1 MTSPADAF
9 MTVATFAAAARDGF
23 ALPQPG
29 CGRTADRFDSL
40 RAHARR
46 DGSLGRLVESHV
58 DALAIFSEAGRC
70 PPARAALAVWASE
83 SACNLVLRREG
94 QGFRLKGTKRFC
106 GGAPIVDAA
115 LVTARAQDDD
125 PSEPVIILVDLR
137 QPGVVIDGSA
147 WAAPAF
153 TEAGICSVHF
163 DVRLDASC
171 VVGPPRF
178 YTDRP
183 GFWQGAVGIGAVWAG
198 MGDALIDDA
207 KFRSNDTLA
216 SVARGEIA
224 ALRWGID
231 AALAHAAAT
240 IDASPMATGH
250 HLAIAARHVVGTNLT
265 DILRLLDHE
274 TGPAPIAFDAR
285 WQQRRL
291 ELTMS
296 LLQSHGRR
304 DLAAI
309 SGSFSV

>member
-1 MTSPADAF
+1 MTGPANTF

-23 ALPQPG
+23 VLPQPG
-29 CGRTADRFDSL
+29 RGRTADRFESL
-40 RAHARR
+40 RMHARR
-46 DGSLGRLVESHV
+46 NGSLGRLVESHT
-58 DALAIFSEAGRC
+58 DAVAILREADRH
-70 PPARAALAVWASE
+70 PPVGSALAVWASE

-115 LVTARAQDDD
+115 LVTARFHDVD

-137 QPGVVIDGSA
+137 QPGVVIDGSS
-147 WAAPAF
+147 WSAPAF
-153 TEAGICSVHF
+153 TEAGICSVQF

-171 VVGPPRF
+171 VVGPPAF

-183 GFWQGAVGIGAVWAG
+183 GFWQGAVGVAAVWAG

-207 KFRSNDTLA
+207 KFRSDDTLA

-240 IDASPMATGH
+240 IDASPMATAH

-265 DILRLLDHE
+265 DIVRLLDHE

-291 ELTMS
+291 ELTMA

-304 DLAAI
+304 DLATLSA
-309 SGSFSV
+309 